1 MENKEIKM
9 RYNIMARKCRTDM
22 PTVKNR
28 PTTSSAVADKLC
40 SWGRFDVG
48 DEGDPIT
55 VLA

>member
-1 MENKEIKM
+1 
-9 RYNIMARKCRTDM
+9 MARKCRTDM